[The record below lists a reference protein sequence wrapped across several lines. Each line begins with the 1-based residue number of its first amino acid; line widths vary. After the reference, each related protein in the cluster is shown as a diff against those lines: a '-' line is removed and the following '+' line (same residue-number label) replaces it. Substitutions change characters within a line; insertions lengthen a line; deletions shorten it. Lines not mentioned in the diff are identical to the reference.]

1 MKNKSKIY
9 KLGELFCGPGGFA
22 EGARK
27 TRVFEHVWANDIDPM
42 ACKTFELNHPNTKV
56 ITGDINVEFI
66 PNMKG
71 KKKINGLVFGFPCN
85 DFSLVGKKQKLKGKY
100 GTII

>member
-1 MKNKSKIY
+1 MNNKSKIY
-9 KLGELFCGPGGFA
+9 KLGELFSGPGGFA

-56 ITGDINVEFI
+56 FPGDINDELFQTWEI
-66 PNMKG
+66 R
-71 KKKINGLVFGFPCN
+71 KKSMV
-85 DFSLVGKKQKLKGKY
+85 
-100 GTII
+100 

>member
-42 ACKTFELNHPNTKV
+42 ACKTFQLNHPKTKV

-71 KKKINGLVFGFPCN
+71 KKKLMDWFLA
-85 DFSLVGKKQKLKGKY
+85 SLVMILVWWVKKRS
-100 GTII
+100 